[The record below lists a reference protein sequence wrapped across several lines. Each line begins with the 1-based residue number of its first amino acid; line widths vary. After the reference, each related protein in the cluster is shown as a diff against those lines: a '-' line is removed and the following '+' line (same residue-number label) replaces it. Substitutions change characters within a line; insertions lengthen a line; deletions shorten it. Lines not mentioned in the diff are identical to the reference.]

1 MENAKWVNFF
11 IFFQLFFHLAFHF
24 HFQSGKINVKL
35 DIFCIWRPFGNSYM
49 CEKKNFTH
57 LRKFSNAKW
66 VKTGYMGY
74 DRGGRVWVCNGW
86 LSTGYDTIGHQPGLH
101 LRRML
106 LILRNRAAAVFFTF
120 NTFLKVSRK
129 KIECGAGAIS
139 TAQLRPWL

>member
-1 MENAKWVNFF
+1 M
-11 IFFQLFFHLAFHF
+11 
-24 HFQSGKINVKL
+24 
-35 DIFCIWRPFGNSYM
+35 
-49 CEKKNFTH
+49 
-57 LRKFSNAKW
+57 
-66 VKTGYMGY
+66 
-74 DRGGRVWVCNGW
+74 WVCNGW

-139 TAQLRPWL
+139 TAMAIEQLSTQLSRGGCI